1 MNILINLFLNHIWL
15 IYASHIFLWAIFFIF
30 GDDDDTCQSWDLV
43 CFWEAA
49 LWYFY
54 IFFFLDR
61 ISLITK
67 DEAEGS
73 SVTSEEAEKVS

>member
-1 MNILINLFLNHIWL
+1 MTHAKVGIWCVFGKPS
-15 IYASHIFLWAIFFIF
+15 YDIFI
-30 GDDDDTCQSWDLV
+30 S
-43 CFWEAA
+43 
-49 LWYFY
+49 
-54 IFFFLDR
+54 FFLDR

>member
-1 MNILINLFLNHIWL
+1 MPKLGFGVFLGSRL
-15 IYASHIFLWAIFFIF
+15 MIFLY
-30 GDDDDTCQSWDLV
+30 L
-43 CFWEAA
+43 
-49 LWYFY
+49 
-54 IFFFLDR
+54 FFLDR

>member
-1 MNILINLFLNHIWL
+1 MMIQAKVGIWCVFGKPSYDILI
-15 IYASHIFLWAIFFIF
+15 FF
-30 GDDDDTCQSWDLV
+30 
-43 CFWEAA
+43 
-49 LWYFY
+49 YFY
-54 IFFFLDR
+54 FLDR

>member
-1 MNILINLFLNHIWL
+1 MPKLGFGVFLGSL
-15 IYASHIFLWAIFFIF
+15 LMIFLY
-30 GDDDDTCQSWDLV
+30 L
-43 CFWEAA
+43 
-49 LWYFY
+49 
-54 IFFFLDR
+54 FFFLDR

>member
-1 MNILINLFLNHIWL
+1 MQVTFSFGQFFLFLVMMMTHAKVGIWCVFGKPS
-15 IYASHIFLWAIFFIF
+15 YDIFI
-30 GDDDDTCQSWDLV
+30 S
-43 CFWEAA
+43 
-49 LWYFY
+49 
-54 IFFFLDR
+54 FFFLDR